1 MNEEKDYPDKY
12 ATTARERELEL
23 ELKIAAARAERHRW
37 WMAFDNQWFLLLAF
51 IIVIT
56 VIEAIVKI
64 TGH

>member
-1 MNEEKDYPDKY
+1 MNTEQFDHEPHK
-12 ATTARERELEL
+12 TARERELEL
-23 ELKIAAARAERHRW
+23 ELKIAQAKAQRTHW
-37 WMAFDNQWFLLLAF
+37 WESFDNEWFLLLAF